1 MPMTKIS
8 TILIEYENILQNPTN
23 CNVEDFNVD
32 ESLDQ
37 LLNKLSQ
44 EPSDCVVKNLIKII
58 SA

>member
-1 MPMTKIS
+1 MTKIS